1 MWRGVINRGVW
12 LTPNPTRF
20 INRLPNLKRLAVNM
34 TTFSNVAVEP
44 RLSEKD
50 YLFIKRLEMEHNLMV
65 VEHL

>member
-1 MWRGVINRGVW
+1 
-12 LTPNPTRF
+12 
-20 INRLPNLKRLAVNM
+20 M

-65 VEHL
+65 VETFVVGKRSSEEKRMLRTK